1 LLNQATDPSVKECGG
16 MMEINQHSG
25 TIVEATLSPDGTAL
39 ATASTDGEVKFFQ
52 VFLHSN
58 SHNGQPQP
66 RCLHQWRPHGGRPI
80 SCLFFLDDHKNY
92 QPE

>member
-1 LLNQATDPSVKECGG
+1 
-16 MMEINQHSG
+16 MMEIDQHAG

-58 SHNGQPQP
+58 SHNGPPQP

-92 QPE
+92 QPK

>member
-1 LLNQATDPSVKECGG
+1 
-16 MMEINQHSG
+16 MEIDQHSG
-25 TIVEATLSPDGTAL
+25 TIVEATFSPDGTAL

-58 SHNGQPQP
+58 SHKSQLQS

-92 QPE
+92 QSE

>member
-1 LLNQATDPSVKECGG
+1 
-16 MMEINQHSG
+16 MEIDQHSG
-25 TIVEATLSPDGTAL
+25 TIVEATFSPDGTAL

-58 SHNGQPQP
+58 PHNGQLQP